1 MIIDIKKLTKTFID
15 GDRKLNVLKDINLQ
29 IEKGSIVTIKG
40 PSGSGKSTL
49 LSIIGTLDS
58 ADSGDI
64 SINGKNIRDKLN
76 IDQLRNKNIGF
87 VFQFHN
93 LISELT
99 LEENVCL
106 PKMIAN
112 ELVDKNEI
120 NELFEYF
127 NLENRM
133 NSFPNDL
140 SGGEK
145 QRLSIA
151 RAMMKNSSIILLDEA
166 TSALDSETENKIQ
179 EALKILT
186 KNKTTIV
193 IAHRLSTILN
203 SDNIYVIDAGK
214 VIESGSHET
223 LIDKSE
229 LYKSFYEKQIQK

>member
-1 MIIDIKKLTKTFID
+1 MTIDIKKLTKTFID

-64 SINGKNIRDKLN
+64 LINGKNIRDELN

-145 QRLSIA
+145 QRVAVMRAIINNPSVIIA
-151 RAMMKNSSIILLDEA
+151 DEPTGNLDQDNAQKITSLFQKLNTEKNLTIIIATHDE
-166 TSALDSETENKIQ
+166 SVFNIGHKKYHLVDGF
-179 EALKILT
+179 LKI
-186 KNKTTIV
+186 
-193 IAHRLSTILN
+193 S
-203 SDNIYVIDAGK
+203 
-214 VIESGSHET
+214 
-223 LIDKSE
+223 
-229 LYKSFYEKQIQK
+229 

>member
-29 IEKGSIVTIKG
+29 IQKGSIVTIKG

-64 SINGKNIRDKLN
+64 LINGKNIRDELN

-145 QRLSIA
+145 QRVAVMRAIINNPSVIIA
-151 RAMMKNSSIILLDEA
+151 DEPTGNLDQDNAQKITSLFQKLNTEKNLTIIIATHDE
-166 TSALDSETENKIQ
+166 SVFNIGHKKYHLVDGF
-179 EALKILT
+179 LKI
-186 KNKTTIV
+186 
-193 IAHRLSTILN
+193 S
-203 SDNIYVIDAGK
+203 
-214 VIESGSHET
+214 
-223 LIDKSE
+223 
-229 LYKSFYEKQIQK
+229 

>member
-145 QRLSIA
+145 QRVAVMRAIINNPSVIIA
-151 RAMMKNSSIILLDEA
+151 DEPTGNLDQDNAQKITSLFQKLNTEKNLTIIIATHDE
-166 TSALDSETENKIQ
+166 SVFNIGHKKYHLVDGF
-179 EALKILT
+179 LKI
-186 KNKTTIV
+186 
-193 IAHRLSTILN
+193 S
-203 SDNIYVIDAGK
+203 
-214 VIESGSHET
+214 
-223 LIDKSE
+223 
-229 LYKSFYEKQIQK
+229 

>member
-64 SINGKNIRDKLN
+64 LINGKNIRDELN

-145 QRLSIA
+145 QRVAVMRAVINNPSVIIA
-151 RAMMKNSSIILLDEA
+151 DEPTGNLDQDNAQKITSLFQKLNTEKNLTIIIATHDE
-166 TSALDSETENKIQ
+166 SVFNIGHKKYHLVDGF
-179 EALKILT
+179 LKI
-186 KNKTTIV
+186 
-193 IAHRLSTILN
+193 S
-203 SDNIYVIDAGK
+203 
-214 VIESGSHET
+214 
-223 LIDKSE
+223 
-229 LYKSFYEKQIQK
+229 